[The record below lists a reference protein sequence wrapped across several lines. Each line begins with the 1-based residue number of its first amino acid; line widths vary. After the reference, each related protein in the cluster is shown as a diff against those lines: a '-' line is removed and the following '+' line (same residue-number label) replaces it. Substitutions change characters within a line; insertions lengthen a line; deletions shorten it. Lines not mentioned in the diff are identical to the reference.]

1 MSGSNSEFST
11 AMDVVRAAADERI
24 SREELVSIL
33 LSWRYE
39 PQYRTTGLA
48 DDWEFRDNSFEAV
61 EYAFI
66 NGLIDEN
73 DYERIVRALD
83 EDGPATKDSG
93 GPRKPSACDS
103 RLSSHVSEIDAE
115 AIGDL
120 LERLRVRGQPIL

>member
-1 MSGSNSEFST
+1 MIGSNSEFST

-24 SREELVSIL
+24 SREELVRVL

-39 PQYRTTGLA
+39 PQYRTIGLA
-48 DDWEFRDNSFEAV
+48 DDWEFRDNSFEVV

-83 EDGPATKDSG
+83 EDGPATQDSG
-93 GPRKPSACDS
+93 GPRKPSA
-103 RLSSHVSEIDAE
+103 
-115 AIGDL
+115 
-120 LERLRVRGQPIL
+120 